1 MQGVNMSE
9 ELNLVEIKKRLRKLM
24 PELRRL
30 YGIQSLKVFG
40 SFVHEQQHKR
50 SDVDLLVTFE
60 KERPLTLLQ
69 FIRIENEL
77 CRLLDR
83 KVDLVEE
90 DTLKPGI
97 GSRILKEA
105 IPV

>member
-1 MQGVNMSE
+1 MPE
-9 ELNLVEIKKRLRKLM
+9 ELNQTEIRNRLRKHM

-30 YGIQSLKVFG
+30 YGITSLKIFG
-40 SFVHEQQHKR
+40 SFIHATQGKR
-50 SDVDLLVTFE
+50 SDVDLLVTFD
-60 KERPLTLLQ
+60 KERSLSLFQ

-77 CRLLDR
+77 CKLLGR